1 MKKVLIT
8 GGAGFI
14 GTHLAERLSQSAEVT
29 LLDSF
34 RRDSLSLAPH
44 LKANPGVTVVPGDIK
59 DADTI
64 GGAFAGVDTVIHLA
78 AIAGVSSYYAEP
90 LITLQTNILGTVNVL
105 EAAVQSGA
113 GRFVYFSTSE
123 VFGPDALWV
132 KETDSFNIGSVMDA
146 RWVYAASKVAGENF
160 AFRYAEKHGF
170 ECTVVRPFNVYGPR
184 QVGEG
189 AISNFCRAVVDGEP
203 MKVYG
208 DGSAL
213 RAWCFVSD
221 VVDAVMAVLSSTSS
235 SPRVYN
241 IGNPRE
247 LVTTLALARRLAEL
261 NPGARLIVV
270 PEGHSEVRS
279 RAPVIDKARTEL
291 GFEPKVSLDDGLKLT
306 LDWFARQKKCQS
318 EGERQRV

>member
-14 GTHLAERLSQSAEVT
+14 GTHLAQRLAEQADVT

-44 LKANPGVTVVPGDIK
+44 LRKNARVTVMTASITDP
-59 DADTI
+59 DTI
-64 GGAFAGVDTVIHLA
+64 GGAFQGVDTVIHLA

-90 LITLQTNILGTVNVL
+90 LTTLQTNILGTVNVL
-105 EAAVQSGA
+105 EATVASGA
-113 GRFVYFSTSE
+113 SRLVYFSTSE

-132 KETDSFNIGSVMDA
+132 KETDSFKIGPVTDA
-146 RWVYAASKVAGENF
+146 RWVYAASKLAGENF

-189 AISNFCRAVVDGEP
+189 AVSNFCRAITESEP

-213 RAWCFVSD
+213 RAWCYVSD
-221 VVDAVMAVLSSTSS
+221 VVDAVLAILHNSSKT
-235 SPRVYN
+235 PRVFN

-247 LVTTLALARRLAEL
+247 LVTTLSLARRLAEL
-261 NPGARLIVV
+261 EPAAKIVVV
-270 PEGHSEVRS
+270 PEAHSEVRS
-279 RAPVIDKARTEL
+279 RAPVIDKARAEL
-291 GFEPKVSLDDGLKLT
+291 GFEPKICLDEGLKLT
-306 LDWFARQKKCQS
+306 LDWFASQKKIES
-318 EGERQRV
+318 GGERQRV